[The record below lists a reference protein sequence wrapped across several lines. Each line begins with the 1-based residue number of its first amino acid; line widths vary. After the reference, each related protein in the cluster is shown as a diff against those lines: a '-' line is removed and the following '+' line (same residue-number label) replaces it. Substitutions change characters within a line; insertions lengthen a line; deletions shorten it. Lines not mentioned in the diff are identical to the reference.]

1 MIISALAFAMSVVI
15 GSPIQGIPPQ
25 GGQGGFGGP
34 PQGGPGMFG
43 PMGGQELK
51 ILKKFDLNKDGM
63 LDAKER
69 PEARKYLKEQRANGP
84 QNGFGGP
91 PQGGFGGP
99 PQGGGQGEFRGGPP
113 GGGPGGFGGRGM
125 PEATPGP
132 KIPEDSVKPFPG
144 KSLYDSNTLR
154 TIFIKFENDDWEAE
168 LADFH
173 NTDVDV
179 PATVVVDGVSH
190 KNVGVRFRGASS
202 YMMVPAGHKRSMNL
216 SVDMVDEKQ
225 RILGYKTLNLLNSN
239 TDTSFMSSIL
249 YSTMARKYIPAPKA
263 NYAKVVIN
271 GESWGIYINVEQF
284 NNDFVK
290 ENFKESQVEGKT
302 GARWKVSGSP
312 QADGG
317 LGYLGD
323 NFAPYKQR
331 YEMKSKENDA
341 DWKALINL
349 CKVLNTTPADQLEA
363 ALRPIF
369 DIDGALKFLALDI
382 ATMNSDGYWIRSSD
396 YSIYRDP
403 KGIFH
408 VFPHDMNEAFRAE
421 GGPGGRGGRGGFGG
435 PPPGGDQQGGFGGPP
450 TGGQGGFGGPPQ
462 GGPGGNQQVNA
473 NPFELD
479 PLTGLQDARKPLRS
493 KLLAVPS
500 LRKKYLE
507 YVQEIARKE
516 FDWSSIGPVI
526 ESNRKLID
534 AEIRADT
541 RKNSTYEAF
550 VAATNPL
557 SQNTGQNQPRM
568 QVLRNFFDL
577 RRAYLLKYKDTQGG
591 Q

>member
-1 MIISALAFAMSVVI
+1 MYITALAFALTIVFA
-15 GSPIQGIPPQ
+15 SPTQGGPPQ

-34 PQGGPGMFG
+34 PQGGFQGG
-43 PMGGQELK
+43 PMGGPMGGPELK

-69 PEARKYLKEQRANGP
+69 PEARKYLKEQRANNP
-84 QNGFGGP
+84 QGGFGGP

-99 PQGGGQGEFRGGPP
+99 PQGGGQGGFRGGPP
-113 GGGPGGFGGRGM
+113 GGGAFGGGRGM

-132 KIPEDSVKPFPG
+132 KVSEDSVKPFPG

-154 TIFIKFENDDWEAE
+154 TIFVKFDEEDWEAQMSE
-168 LADFH
+168 FH
-173 NTDVDV
+173 NTDVDL
-179 PATVVVDGVSH
+179 PATVVVDGVAH

-202 YMMVPAGHKRSMNL
+202 YMGVPAGHKRSLNL
-216 SVDMVDEKQ
+216 SVDMVDDKQ
-225 RILGYKTLNLLNSN
+225 RLLGYKTLNLLNSN
-239 TDTSFMSSIL
+239 TDTSFMSSVL
-249 YSTMARKYIPAPKA
+249 YSRIARSYIPAPKA

-271 GESWGIYINVEQF
+271 GESWGIYVNVEQF

-290 ENFKESQVEGKT
+290 ENFKDSQVEGKT

-323 NFAPYKQR
+323 GFAPYKQR
-331 YEMKSKENDA
+331 YEIKSKDNDA
-341 DWKALINL
+341 DWKSLINL
-349 CKVLNTTPADQLEA
+349 CKVLNNTPPEQLEA
-363 ALRPIF
+363 ALKPIL

-382 ATMNSDGYWIRSSD
+382 SLMNSDGYWIRSSD
-396 YSIYRDP
+396 YSIYLDP
-403 KGIFH
+403 KGVFH
-408 VFPHDMNEAFRAE
+408 LIPHDMNEAFRAE
-421 GGPGGRGGRGGFGG
+421 GGPGGPGGRGGRGGFGG
-435 PPPGGDQQGGFGGPP
+435 PPPLDGGQGGPPQGGFGGP
-450 TGGQGGFGGPPQ
+450 QGEA
-462 GGPGGNQQVNA
+462 NR

-507 YVQEIARKE
+507 YVNEIARKDL
-516 FDWSSIGPVI
+516 DWSSIGSFV

-534 AEIRADT
+534 AEIKADT
-541 RKNSTYEAF
+541 RKNSPYEAF
-550 VAATNPL
+550 VAATNPTV
-557 SQNTGQNQPRM
+557 QPAAQNQPRA
-568 QVLRNFFDL
+568 QILRSFFDQ
-577 RRAYLLKYKDTQGG
+577 RRAYLMKYQDPQGG
-591 Q
+591 R